1 MATANFGDTF
11 FNKYFVITQTDDDD
25 YFEQRNNIIE
35 ALKTI
40 DNSYRRVD
48 FSDEIATV
56 YRMFDFIG
64 IPFEVSLNINLK
76 PGYYKGAY
84 LDAVLKVN
92 GYEYDNTDYIDF
104 TELLEDGLWDTKQT
118 RRYSNSGRLQ
128 GFVTMQAKNLKKRIK
143 AAVSSIIDDVEK
155 AVTPV
160 TQQYTVFAQFSNG
173 ETWYKPA

>member
-11 FNKYFVITQTDDDD
+11 FNKYFVITQTDEDD
-25 YFEQRNNIIE
+25 YFEQRNDIIE
-35 ALKTI
+35 VLKTI
-40 DNSYRRVD
+40 ENSYRRVD
-48 FSDEIATV
+48 FPDEIATV

-64 IPFEVSLNINLK
+64 IPFEVSLNIDLK
-76 PGYYKGAY
+76 PGYYEGSY

-92 GYEYDNTDYIDF
+92 GYEYEDTDYIDF
-104 TELLEDGLWDTKQT
+104 IELLEDGLWDTKQIC
-118 RRYSNSGRLQ
+118 RYSNSGRLH

-143 AAVSSIIDDVEK
+143 AAVSSIIEDVEK

-160 TQQYTVFAQFSNG
+160 TQQYTVFVQFGNG